1 MSQATAI
8 AKLLDPHMVL
18 IDLSIIIDGM
28 DQSKTNLPH
37 LIRERKSGSNL
48 WRLRCVFV
56 RLLVFM
62 QVFVCVSLACVMC
75 VCLDVAF
82 EAMNQQITFHGP
94 RTHVTAAIVHG
105 QGTYA
110 YIDVHSWPHDSNLTI
125 NILLDIL
132 MRQEFLP
139 PVLYLQLDNTA
150 RENKNQYTLSFLSYL
165 VQMRIFS
172 EVNLQQK
179 VCVYVCISKCALC
192 NTI

>member
-1 MSQATAI
+1 MY
-8 AKLLDPHMVL
+8 
-18 IDLSIIIDGM
+18 
-28 DQSKTNLPH
+28 
-37 LIRERKSGSNL
+37 
-48 WRLRCVFV
+48 
-56 RLLVFM
+56 
-62 QVFVCVSLACVMC
+62 VCVCVCVAVRKYLCVYECMCAC

-82 EAMNQQITFHGP
+82 EAMHQQITFHSP
-94 RTHVTAAIVHG
+94 RTHVTAVIVHG

-165 VQMRIFS
+165 VQMKIFS
-172 EVNLQQK
+172 EVNFNRYATESVS
-179 VCVYVCISKCALC
+179 VCVCVCVCVCVRVCVCVCVCML
-192 NTI
+192 